1 MCAALSKQFCEKQC
15 AITFKSQN
23 DLLPSHLS
31 TCLLI
36 SIFTKQYPTL
46 RLQREVAA
54 FQRAAVFIQQIIFQ
68 SMWIKCIQKLHMT
81 LNGGIFKSL
90 FIKNKNKKNKKKHAA
105 TLSKQ
110 PRQKEYIHKIDLI
123 MLTFVM
129 NSFFS
134 LAQ

>member
-90 FIKNKNKKNKKKHAA
+90 FIKNKNKKKKKYLRIKVQGCKKRVQEHILFQFK
-105 TLSKQ
+105 TFKG
-110 PRQKEYIHKIDLI
+110 EGYVKII
-123 MLTFVM
+123 MYE
-129 NSFFS
+129 
-134 LAQ
+134 